1 MYYNHLFGRFTHSK
15 LILKT
20 ENMKTILVFSLRNSL
35 GDCTNNGLTAKNNTL
50 ILFSSDTTDEE
61 IFDYCKNG
69 KANMGHCLRVVKRN
83 SPYANYA
90 EVVFRNPQ
98 SEGTYMAGGNY
109 ITTSDSRYSDIAGVS
124 YPLPVHDRFE
134 TWTAYNGLSK

>member
-1 MYYNHLFGRFTHSK
+1 
-15 LILKT
+15 
-20 ENMKTILVFSLRNSL
+20 MKTILVFSLRSSI

-50 ILFSSDTTDEE
+50 LLFSSDTTNAE
-61 IFDYCKNG
+61 ILDYCENG
-69 KANMGHCLRVVKRN
+69 KADIKHCLRVVKRN
-83 SPYANYA
+83 SPYTNYA

-124 YPLPVHDRFE
+124 YPLSVHDRFE
-134 TWTAYNGLSK
+134 TWETYNKLSR